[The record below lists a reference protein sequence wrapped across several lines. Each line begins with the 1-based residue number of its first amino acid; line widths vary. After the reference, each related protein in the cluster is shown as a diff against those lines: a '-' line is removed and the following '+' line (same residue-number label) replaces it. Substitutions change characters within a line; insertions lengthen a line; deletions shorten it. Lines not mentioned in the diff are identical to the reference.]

1 MQPDDIPARAVK
13 DAVREMSV
21 PGLSPVEAS
30 TIGARAAHRAGL
42 KLAPGATD
50 TERYAAMNAAARDA
64 LSGAATKQ
72 RLIGGIEG
80 LPFQHQAAMHLRFI
94 DGMSNEQIAEAMR
107 LSVDEVH
114 LLFVQAFVRLW
125 ELI

>member
-1 MQPDDIPARAVK
+1 MEDDIPARAVK
-13 DAVREMSV
+13 DAVREMAV
-21 PGLSPVEAS
+21 PGISAVEAT
-30 TIGARAAHRAGL
+30 TIGALAAHRAGL
-42 KLAPGATD
+42 KLPATATD

-72 RLIGGIEG
+72 RLQGGIEA
-80 LPFQHQAAMHLRFI
+80 LPFAHQAAMHLRFV